1 MLLNAPYTGYTLGDN
16 ARGSST
22 TCPLR
27 EHAAQ
32 RRRCEAHL
40 SRQAGGGFRW
50 RRVFRALLGPADKR
64 AGRPTRTTCSR
75 PTRKSPTGQET
86 NSSAA
91 FLSLCDP
98 TFITGEGGDR
108 ASAENLIQ
116 IIRPRHRVH
125 HKAVSYQ
132 AWGAGQVPSY
142 RVSFINDI
150 PRNAKLFHCCQR
162 SIVVRTARSPERAVE
177 AAKKRFARPEG
188 ICNWNIHADR
198 IELEVIDLPQNRTM
212 HARER

>member
-1 MLLNAPYTGYTLGDN
+1 MSAPVGVDH
-16 ARGSST
+16 R
-22 TCPLR
+22 C
-27 EHAAQ
+27 
-32 RRRCEAHL
+32 RCEAHL

-162 SIVVRTARSPERAVE
+162 SISFELLAVR
-177 AAKKRFARPEG
+177 
-188 ICNWNIHADR
+188 
-198 IELEVIDLPQNRTM
+198 
-212 HARER
+212 RERSKRRKNASRGPKVSATGTFMRAGSSSR